1 MQVCLRLHAYSPP
14 AEPKAGV
21 YDSIYIMQP
30 LETKHQGPCQS
41 LPQLSLKCTNTN
53 SMATS
58 VTNCTY
64 EAQNNFS
71 IGMIVSTLAE
81 TWTTQNKRAEEHVR
95 NLTEVNVLADC

>member
-1 MQVCLRLHAYSPP
+1 MPEFATAVAKVHKY
-14 AEPKAGV
+14 
-21 YDSIYIMQP
+21 
-30 LETKHQGPCQS
+30 
-41 LPQLSLKCTNTN
+41 N